1 MFRLNRAPLTWV
13 LLAVF
18 SLGSA
23 AAAQAQEQLFG
34 VAGSGLG
41 GPPGPPVPLS
51 TLYELSPTTGAVI
64 STGPGGSIGAI
75 GAIGFPHVVAI
86 DFHPTTGM
94 LYGIA
99 NSVPP
104 FIAGGSTLITI
115 NPVTGIGTFVAP
127 ITGLTFCAFGDNL
140 NDMSFDSG
148 GTLFVWR
155 QCSAELYTVDITFGV
170 ATPIGIPVIPFPFQN
185 GLAFDS
191 SDTLYLKT
199 ESVLWTISSATG
211 MVLSGPVAFGAFGAT
226 NNVLAFDM
234 ADLLYTAVRGGSS
247 PLMTLGTP
255 PPPCHHPP
263 FRHAVRP
270 NPARNGDCGA
280 LGSRLR
286 DPQ

>member
-1 MFRLNRAPLTWV
+1 MCRLNRALLTWV

-23 AAAQAQEQLFG
+23 AATQAQEQLFG
-34 VAGSGLG
+34 VAGAGMG
-41 GPPGPPVPLS
+41 GPPPPVPLS

-86 DFHPTTGM
+86 DFHPTTGV

-104 FIAGGSTLITI
+104 FVAGGSTLITI
-115 NPVTGIGTFVAP
+115 NPVTGIGTFAAA

-155 QCSAELYTVDITFGV
+155 QCSAELYTVDLTPAMLGV

-199 ESVLWTISSATG
+199 ESVLWTLSTATG
-211 MVLSGPVAFGAFGAT
+211 MVLSGPIAFGAFSAT
-226 NNVLAFDM
+226 NNMLAFDM
-234 ADLLYTAVRGGSS
+234 ADLLYTGVRAGGS

-255 PPPCHHPP
+255 PPLSPSPLSARCPP
-263 FRHAVRP
+263 QS
-270 NPARNGDCGA
+270 G
-280 LGSRLR
+280 
-286 DPQ
+286 